1 MDEIHLDESIKKAVT
16 MEMERYAP
24 PDPEKTWQKIAG
36 TIDLLERVQQARGR
50 KRKTTA
56 WLKAAAVFVAVVLTV
71 GIIGFTQPGEA
82 TPFGWVL
89 QGLQKIV
96 GDDYVLVR
104 FNFGEEETSQ
114 KPVPPPPPPDTEDAV
129 TYQTNLI
136 DTSLGELQEIY
147 PGALYYPRSLAAK
160 DLKAAQYL
168 STGDSWIIFLDFLVD
183 RHNILLQQQDIL
195 GQGTMSV
202 AYGDDAEVS
211 LHRME
216 GVEYMAAELRYGIVN
231 VRWTKE
237 NKLFDLTCN
246 LTVAEALSVAQSVV
260 SYE

>member
-1 MDEIHLDESIKKAVT
+1 M
-16 MEMERYAP
+16 
-24 PDPEKTWQKIAG
+24 
-36 TIDLLERVQQARGR
+36 
-50 KRKTTA
+50 
-56 WLKAAAVFVAVVLTV
+56 
-71 GIIGFTQPGEA
+71 
-82 TPFGWVL
+82 
-89 QGLQKIV
+89 
-96 GDDYVLVR
+96 
-104 FNFGEEETSQ
+104 
-114 KPVPPPPPPDTEDAV
+114 
-129 TYQTNLI
+129 
-136 DTSLGELQEIY
+136 
-147 PGALYYPRSLAAK
+147 
-160 DLKAAQYL
+160 
-168 STGDSWIIFLDFLVD
+168 D
-183 RHNILLQQQDIL
+183 RHNILLQQRDIL